1 MTTTTKST
9 VITVETTVNAPIGKV
24 WKYWSEPQHIT
35 KWSFASPD
43 WHTPEAENDL
53 RTGGKFRSVMA
64 AKDGSMSFEFGGEY
78 TDVKNNERIAYVLS
92 DGRKVDITFSGTEKG
107 VKLVENFEAENQNP
121 IEMQKEGWQA
131 ILDNFKKYTEEN

>member
-1 MTTTTKST
+1 MPS

-24 WKYWSEPQHIT
+24 WKYWSEPEHI
-35 KWSFASPD
+35 KNWNFASPY

-53 RTGGKFRSVMA
+53 RVGGKFRSVMA

-78 TDVKNNERIAYVLS
+78 IDVKNNEKIEYTLE
-92 DGRKVDITFSGTEKG
+92 DGRNVKIAFNESGKGIKV
-107 VKLVENFEAENQNP
+107 VESFEAENTNSVD
-121 IEMQKEGWQA
+121 IQKGGWQA